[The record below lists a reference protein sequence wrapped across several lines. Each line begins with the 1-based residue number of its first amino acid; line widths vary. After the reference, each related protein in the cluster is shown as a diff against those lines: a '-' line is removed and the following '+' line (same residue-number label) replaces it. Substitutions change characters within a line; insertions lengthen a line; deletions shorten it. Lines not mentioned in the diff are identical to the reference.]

1 MEKIWNLIVY
11 FWNIIKKN
19 KYFLLFMLFM
29 YFVFLSGKNSCSRI
43 FFSKDILNF
52 IDIIYNKGL
61 IIFMEKFQWSFL
73 LLLLFL
79 PPFYKK
85 FDALLD
91 KLSRN
96 VHTYAYLK
104 DNQNIKLEDFEEH
117 ILKKDFVQSKNQEI
131 KELVSSN
138 TSKSEKRSS
147 SYMERRRK
155 EEEKLE
161 NGINEYYKRNYKNY
175 AKYIRLKNISNDIM
189 ENMHLNFDSSFDKSS
204 RTHCYVKI
212 FNIVMLQS
220 IMIEDRLYKY
230 LSVINSQNS
239 RISRIRYIIILPIV
253 KDENNSNDG
262 LDSFIKK
269 LQPSINN
276 GILEIHIFNKK
287 LELVQEIK

>member
-1 MEKIWNLIVY
+1 MKKIWNLIVY

-91 KLSRN
+91 KLSKN

-117 ILKKDFVQSKNQEI
+117 ILKEDFVQSKNQEI

-138 TSKSEKRSS
+138 TSKLN
-147 SYMERRRK
+147 ERDSKYLERQKK
-155 EEEKLE
+155 EERLE
-161 NGINEYYKRNYKNY
+161 NGINEYYRNNYKNY
-175 AKYIRLKNISNDIM
+175 VTYIKLKNISNDLM
-189 ENMHLNFDSSFDKSS
+189 ENMHLSFDGKFDKSS
-204 RTHCYVKI
+204 RTHCYVKM

-230 LSVINSQNS
+230 LSIINDQNS

-253 KDENNSNDG
+253 KDESNSDDS

-287 LELVQEIK
+287 LELVQKIK

>member
-1 MEKIWNLIVY
+1 MKKIWNLIVY

-19 KYFLLFMLFM
+19 KYFLLFMLFI

-91 KLSRN
+91 KLSKN

-117 ILKKDFVQSKNQEI
+117 ILKEDFVQSKNQEI

-138 TSKSEKRSS
+138 TSKLN
-147 SYMERRRK
+147 ERDSKYLERQKK
-155 EEEKLE
+155 EERLE
-161 NGINEYYKRNYKNY
+161 NGINEYYRNNYKNY
-175 AKYIRLKNISNDIM
+175 VTYIKLKNISNDLM
-189 ENMHLNFDSSFDKSS
+189 ENMHLSFDGKFDKSS
-204 RTHCYVKI
+204 RTHCYVKM

-230 LSVINSQNS
+230 LSIINDQNS

-253 KDENNSNDG
+253 KDENNSDDS

-287 LELVQEIK
+287 LELVQKIK

>member
-1 MEKIWNLIVY
+1 MKKIWNLIVY

-91 KLSRN
+91 KLSKN

-117 ILKKDFVQSKNQEI
+117 ILKEDFVQSKNQEI

-138 TSKSEKRSS
+138 TSKLN
-147 SYMERRRK
+147 ERDSKYLERQKK
-155 EEEKLE
+155 EERLE
-161 NGINEYYKRNYKNY
+161 NGINEYYRNNYKNY
-175 AKYIRLKNISNDIM
+175 VSYIKLKNISNDLM
-189 ENMHLNFDSSFDKSS
+189 ENMHLSFDGKFDKSS
-204 RTHCYVKI
+204 RTHCYVKM

-230 LSVINSQNS
+230 LSIINDQNS

-253 KDENNSNDG
+253 KDESNSDDS

>member
-1 MEKIWNLIVY
+1 MKKIWNLIVY

-91 KLSRN
+91 KLSKN

-117 ILKKDFVQSKNQEI
+117 ILKEDFVQSKNQEI

-138 TSKSEKRSS
+138 TSKLN
-147 SYMERRRK
+147 ERDSKYLERQKK
-155 EEEKLE
+155 EERLE
-161 NGINEYYKRNYKNY
+161 NGINEYYRNNYKNY
-175 AKYIRLKNISNDIM
+175 VTYIKLKNISNDLM
-189 ENMHLNFDSSFDKSS
+189 ENMHLSFDGKFDKSS
-204 RTHCYVKI
+204 RTHCYVKM

-230 LSVINSQNS
+230 LSIINDQNS

-253 KDENNSNDG
+253 KDESNSDDS